1 LKGELGYG
9 DGYGDTTGLPFFQ
22 NFYAG
27 GFGSVRGFKDNTLGP
42 LATPSKSYISDCAF
56 QEIVTSGVNQIAQ
69 PDSVLCSDP
78 SNTGY
83 VTGPDGKLLTRD
95 NSTYP
100 SPFGGNVLIQGSV
113 ELLFN
118 LPFIEDTSSTRT
130 GLFLDIGNVFSSSC
144 GSITRNC
151 FDVDLNELRYSVGIG
166 ATWITAMGPLT
177 FSIARP
183 MNEGIFDRKE
193 IFQFSVGQGF

>member
-1 LKGELGYG
+1 
-9 DGYGDTTGLPFFQ
+9 
-22 NFYAG
+22 
-27 GFGSVRGFKDNTLGP
+27 
-42 LATPSKSYISDCAF
+42 
-56 QEIVTSGVNQIAQ
+56 
-69 PDSVLCSDP
+69 
-78 SNTGY
+78 
-83 VTGPDGKLLTRD
+83 
-95 NSTYP
+95 
-100 SPFGGNVLIQGSV
+100 V